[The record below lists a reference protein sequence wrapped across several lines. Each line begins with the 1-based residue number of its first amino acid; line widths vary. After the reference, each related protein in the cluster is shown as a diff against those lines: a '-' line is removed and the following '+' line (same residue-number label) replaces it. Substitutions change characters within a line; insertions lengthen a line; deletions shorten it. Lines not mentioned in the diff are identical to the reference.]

1 MALHDRLWHRLV
13 AVAATGRPHSY
24 AGSHKRPNQGTDQ
37 GDTQG
42 RFHRPQAH
50 ASSMADDF
58 PAPAQGIVLRQF
70 IVSNDAERRWY
81 SDVFRGV
88 AVRYGESKGPRPR
101 R

>member
-1 MALHDRLWHRLV
+1 
-13 AVAATGRPHSY
+13 
-24 AGSHKRPNQGTDQ
+24 
-37 GDTQG
+37 
-42 RFHRPQAH
+42 
-50 ASSMADDF
+50 MADDL

>member
-1 MALHDRLWHRLV
+1 
-13 AVAATGRPHSY
+13 
-24 AGSHKRPNQGTDQ
+24 
-37 GDTQG
+37 
-42 RFHRPQAH
+42 
-50 ASSMADDF
+50 MADDF

-81 SDVFRGV
+81 SDVLRGV